1 MAVQAGSPPLGRGVA
16 TVSIWSRLYGF
27 GSIYAKT
34 MRDSRL
40 AFLIVAGLLGGIMLA
55 VGAAIPTAY
64 PTQAARDEMAKL
76 ATDLGS
82 VAQGIAGKPV
92 NVGTLGGYM
101 QWKYGPVLLWVAAI
115 WSILALSGTLAA
127 ESRRGSLEFVAASP
141 VGKRRIAV
149 EKLAAHL
156 TALVAALAVLALAS
170 WLVGAAFGTL
180 PGDAIPPQAAIGF
193 ALWVGLMAL
202 FFGGLAFAL
211 APFVGRGAAA
221 GIAGSAMFA
230 GWILN
235 GYQGSVPAFGPLAS
249 LTPWSWTA
257 NHLPLAGQYDWL
269 PLVPVALVAV
279 AILAVGIEAFVRRD
293 LGASSSVGTPD
304 LPAATLGLRG
314 PVSRAF
320 GERLPVALAW
330 GLGLGIFGLVMAAAS
345 RSLADQIAKSPEIAR
360 TFRDIF
366 PTFDLASAGGFLQ
379 LLVQLEFIVA
389 GFAAATLVAGWA
401 SDETSG
407 RLEMLLAAPLGRSRW
422 AILSGLGVYAA
433 IAVMTVV
440 MALAVGIG
448 ALTAGSDALTPTVGT
463 VALGLYAAA
472 VAGVGLA
479 IGGLRTSIA
488 AEIAA
493 LVVTATYLIDLLAPA
508 LRLPDWVHELA
519 LTAHLGQPMVG
530 SWDFAGVAAC
540 LLLAAGGLALSGLGI
555 RGRDVAR

>member
-1 MAVQAGSPPLGRGVA
+1 
-16 TVSIWSRLYGF
+16 
-27 GSIYAKT
+27 
-34 MRDSRL
+34 
-40 AFLIVAGLLGGIMLA
+40 
-55 VGAAIPTAY
+55 
-64 PTQAARDEMAKL
+64 
-76 ATDLGS
+76 
-82 VAQGIAGKPV
+82 
-92 NVGTLGGYM
+92 
-101 QWKYGPVLLWVAAI
+101 
-115 WSILALSGTLAA
+115 
-127 ESRRGSLEFVAASP
+127 
-141 VGKRRIAV
+141 
-149 EKLAAHL
+149 
-156 TALVAALAVLALAS
+156 
-170 WLVGAAFGTL
+170 
-180 PGDAIPPQAAIGF
+180 
-193 ALWVGLMAL
+193 
-202 FFGGLAFAL
+202 
-211 APFVGRGAAA
+211 
-221 GIAGSAMFA
+221 
-230 GWILN
+230 
-235 GYQGSVPAFGPLAS
+235 
-249 LTPWSWTA
+249 
-257 NHLPLAGQYDWL
+257 
-269 PLVPVALVAV
+269 
-279 AILAVGIEAFVRRD
+279 
-293 LGASSSVGTPD
+293 
-304 LPAATLGLRG
+304 
-314 PVSRAF
+314 
-320 GERLPVALAW
+320 
-330 GLGLGIFGLVMAAAS
+330 MAAAS

-366 PTFDLASAGGFLQ
+366 PSFDLASAGGFLQ